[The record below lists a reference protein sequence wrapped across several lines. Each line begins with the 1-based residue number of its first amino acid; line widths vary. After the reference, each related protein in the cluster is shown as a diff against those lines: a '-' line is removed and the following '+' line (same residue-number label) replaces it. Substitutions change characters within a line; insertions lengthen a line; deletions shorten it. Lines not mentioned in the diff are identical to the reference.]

1 MRRFERKTQLE
12 TRTKTHHLPQSHQD
26 TKKKVLIL
34 LPSVK
39 LRDFPARLL
48 GRLRRPS
55 GRRSGGVS
63 SWHSF
68 STGSLE
74 VISKK
79 ESHSV
84 GS

>member
-39 LRDFPARLL
+39 LRDFPARL
-48 GRLRRPS
+48 
-55 GRRSGGVS
+55 RRSGGVS